1 MSTRMGGFREKLPTD
16 PGKKN
21 ETKQNKTEQRL
32 LVGSQVPGENR
43 LVAAG

>member
-16 PGKKN
+16 PGKKI
-21 ETKQNKTEQRL
+21 KQNKTEQKL